1 MVSESM
7 TIKIPI
13 DDGYVYE
20 SPDGGATIY
29 RRLIGT
35 NKREQYYVSPEVT
48 TRMRWIKLQDAV
60 KLAETEP
67 TLDDAL
73 SKVEML
79 YQLLKDNEG
88 T

>member
-1 MVSESM
+1 M
-7 TIKIPI
+7 TINIPV

-29 RRLIGT
+29 RRLVGT
-35 NKREQYYVSPEVT
+35 NNREQYYVSPEVT
-48 TRMRWIKLQDAV
+48 TKMRWVKLQDAV

-67 TLDDAL
+67 ALDDAI

-79 YQLLKDNEG
+79 YELLKDNER